1 VLALVA
7 LVVSVGIVDSLNP
20 STIGPALFLVTAP
33 DGARRLV
40 GFTAG
45 VLAVALAG
53 GLVLT
58 LGPGQA
64 ILAAVPRPGRTT
76 THAIELALGGVAL
89 AFAVV
94 LWLRRSA
101 VERRFSGGGARTPG
115 ARSSFFAGAA
125 IMAIELPTAFPY
137 FAVITAIVSSGR
149 RVSEQVALLV
159 LFDLTFVGPLLAVLA
174 IRVLA
179 GERGRQWLDSV
190 HARLDRWVAIAVPA
204 AIAAVGI
211 ALVTIGAIGIV

>member
-1 VLALVA
+1 MLALVA

-20 STIGPALFLVTAP
+20 STIGPALFLVAAP
-33 DGARRLV
+33 DGARRLA

-45 VLAVALAG
+45 VLAVALIG

-76 THAIELALGGVAL
+76 THAIELALGVVAL
-89 AFAVV
+89 ALAVV
-94 LWLRRSA
+94 LWMRRSA
-101 VERRFSGGGARTPG
+101 VQRRFSGGGARTPG

-149 RVSEQVALLV
+149 RASEQVALLV
-159 LFDLTFVGPLLAVLA
+159 LFDLAFVAPLLVVLA
-174 IRVLA
+174 FAVVG
-179 GERGRQWLDSV
+179 GESGRRWLDAV
-190 HARLDRWVAIAVPA
+190 HVRLDRWVAIAVPA
-204 AIAAVGI
+204 AVAAVGI
-211 ALVTIGAIGIV
+211 VLVAIGAIGIA

>member
-1 VLALVA
+1 MLALVA

-20 STIGPALFLVTAP
+20 STVGPALYLATAP
-33 DGARRLV
+33 DGTRRLA

-45 VLAVALAG
+45 VLAVGLAG

-64 ILAAVPRPGRTT
+64 ILAAVPRPERTAR
-76 THAIELALGGVAL
+76 HVIELVLGGLAL
-89 AFAVV
+89 LLALV

-101 VERRFSGGGARTPG
+101 VARRFSGGGAHAGTG
-115 ARSSFFAGAA
+115 SSILVGAA

-149 RVSEQVALLV
+149 RVSEQIALLG
-159 LFDLTFVGPLLAVLA
+159 LFNVTFAAPALA
-174 IRVLA
+174 ILVFVA
-179 GERGRQWLDSV
+179 FADERGRRRLDSF
-190 HARLDRWVAIAVPA
+190 HERLDRYVAIAVPA
-204 AIAAVGI
+204 SIAAIG
-211 ALVTIGAIGIV
+211 LVLVAIGSIGLI

>member
-7 LVVSVGIVDSLNP
+7 LVVTVGIVDSLNP
-20 STIGPALFLVTAP
+20 STIGPALYLVTAP
-33 DGARRLV
+33 DGVRRLG

-64 ILAAVPRPGRTT
+64 ILAAVPRPGPDER
-76 THAIELALGGVAL
+76 HEIEIALGALALAI
-89 AFAVV
+89 AAV

-115 ARSSFFAGAA
+115 ARSAFVAGAA

-149 RVSEQVALLV
+149 RLSVQVALLV
-159 LFDLTFVGPLLAVLA
+159 LFDLAFVAPLLAVLA
-174 IRVLA
+174 FRVVAGVRGARVLDA
-179 GERGRQWLDSV
+179 L
-190 HARLDRWVAIAVPA
+190 HARLDRWVAVAVA
-204 AIAAVGI
+204 AGI
-211 ALVTIGAIGIV
+211 ALVGVVLVTIGAVGVV

>member
-1 VLALVA
+1 MRSRFESPSLWSALTTATLARSSGGVPGGEEIVRSCKARRVLALVA

-20 STIGPALFLVTAP
+20 STIGPALFLATAP
-33 DGARRLV
+33 DGARRLA

-89 AFAVV
+89 
-94 LWLRRSA
+94 
-101 VERRFSGGGARTPG
+101 GA
-115 ARSSFFAGAA
+115 
-125 IMAIELPTAFPY
+125 
-137 FAVITAIVSSGR
+137 
-149 RVSEQVALLV
+149 
-159 LFDLTFVGPLLAVLA
+159 
-174 IRVLA
+174 
-179 GERGRQWLDSV
+179 
-190 HARLDRWVAIAVPA
+190 
-204 AIAAVGI
+204 
-211 ALVTIGAIGIV
+211 IGAIGIV